1 MSRPLTS
8 ASTMSPRWTLSSMPL
23 RIWRTRI
30 GVSATGRGPSRG
42 AGRSEAIARSA
53 VGGHRPRIPRGG
65 GDRAAGSTDRAADGP
80 ARPWVVRPEDPP
92 RGRLLGSVRHELG
105 ARRTIAACRG
115 DGGRRCSRRRL
126 PAASAGDL
134 GLDGRARGF
143 GELGGHLAATAAAPG
158 ARPAI
163 VAFTE
168 RLSTGTLTYRVA
180 FKGTARSSTHTL
192 PVSGTMD
199 VSGADFASSFTS
211 TGAARRRAWQDAGQV
226 RAVGTKGWIKRGSTA
241 WQAIEGYKVANS
253 YVPFKAVADASDVRY
268 LGSVQVGDATFHK
281 VGISGALLM
290 HPNTLPYLFQKEKVD
305 ETTLELLNDNSGRPR
320 SGTWTMRAQ
329 ARVGVSGGQLQRL
342 VYNLDLTFARVGAK
356 ITIGRP

>member
-1 MSRPLTS
+1 MSS
-8 ASTMSPRWTLSSMPL
+8 AR
-23 RIWRTRI
+23 
-30 GVSATGRGPSRG
+30 V
-42 AGRSEAIARSA
+42 GRS
-53 VGGHRPRIPRGG
+53 
-65 GDRAAGSTDRAADGP
+65 
-80 ARPWVVRPEDPP
+80 
-92 RGRLLGSVRHELG
+92 LL
-105 ARRTIAACRG
+105 A
-115 DGGRRCSRRRL
+115 
-126 PAASAGDL
+126 
-134 GLDGRARGF
+134 
-143 GELGGHLAATAAAPG
+143 AATAVVAALVVGCLPPPQATSDSTAGPG
-158 ARPAI
+158 ASASSAVTSPRPSPTPKAHVQAI

-199 VSGADFASSFTS
+199 VSGADFSSSFTYDWS
-211 TGAARRRAWQDAGQV
+211 REAQGLGKTRVQV

-241 WQAIEGYKVANS
+241 WQAIKGYKVANS

-305 ETTLELLNDNSGRPR
+305 ETTLELLIDDSGRPR